1 MLKLRKCE
9 IMIEFLQN
17 NIASLIVILVIL
29 LGMFIG
35 IKAGYEKQVKQ
46 FLLYLVIK
54 AEKEFG
60 GSTGELKFAAV
71 ASWIYEKLPS
81 IARIFIS
88 SADIEDL
95 IEDAVIVMKKYLAE
109 NEKAKAIVENTVEQK

>member
-1 MLKLRKCE
+1 MV
-9 IMIEFLQN
+9 EFLQN
-17 NIASLIVILVIL
+17 NMASLILILVVLI
-29 LGMFIG
+29 GMFVG
-35 IKAGYEKQVKQ
+35 IKAGYEKQIKQ

-81 IARIFIS
+81 VARIFIS
-88 SADIEDL
+88 SNDIEEL
-95 IEDAVIVMKKYLAE
+95 IEDAVVIMKKYLAE
-109 NEKAKAIVENTVEQK
+109 NEKAKAIVENTIKQK

>member
-1 MLKLRKCE
+1 MV
-9 IMIEFLQN
+9 EFLQN
-17 NIASLIVILVIL
+17 NMGNMIVILIVL
-29 LGMFIG
+29 VCMFIG
-35 IKAGYEKQVKQ
+35 IKAGYEKQIKQ

-60 GSTGELKFAAV
+60 GSTGALKFSAV

-81 IARIFIS
+81 VARIFVS

-95 IEDAVIVMKKYLAE
+95 IEDAVILMKEYLAE
-109 NEKAKAIVENTVEQK
+109 NESAKAIVEQTQIVEVK